1 MNHIYWDVDHIS
13 MLTDDLGTS
22 THSHGMIQF
31 FLALDNIPDIKV
43 ERKKIENPVCLFI
56 QKNVKHSIKLHNGI
70 IFTSVIEPASAMG
83 AFLDD
88 IMKDSEYYQVDDE
101 LSGKLIE
108 YARPMIDYFDKESYR
123 RYLNQMYLCL
133 GFQPVKRQLDERI
146 TGFLNILRDCTCID
160 HSVDKFAEE
169 LCISTSRLS
178 HLFSE
183 QVGIPLKSYLTLHQL
198 EKAYQDILNGNSI
211 TDAAMNAGFDSP
223 SHFAATVKRLMGLPT
238 RRALKDSRFL
248 KVY

>member
-1 MNHIYWDVDHIS
+1 M
-13 MLTDDLGTS
+13 
-22 THSHGMIQF
+22 
-31 FLALDNIPDIKV
+31 
-43 ERKKIENPVCLFI
+43 
-56 QKNVKHSIKLHNGI
+56 
-70 IFTSVIEPASAMG
+70 
-83 AFLDD
+83 
-88 IMKDSEYYQVDDE
+88 DDE

-108 YARPMIDYFDKESYR
+108 YARPMIDSFDEKSYR
-123 RYLNQMYLCL
+123 QYLNQMYLCL
-133 GFQPVKRQLDERI
+133 GFQPMKRQLDERI
-146 TGFLNILRDCTCID
+146 TGFLNILQDCTCID